1 MQIKTIKI
9 KRIKIK
15 SNKDNHNHHN
25 NNQIAH
31 YKMSTEID
39 KKNLLSM
46 TKTIKKTQ
54 RQ

>member
-25 NNQIAH
+25 RNQLAH
-31 YKMSTEID
+31 YKTSIEID

-46 TKTIKKTQ
+46 TKIIKKI
-54 RQ
+54 RR

>member
-15 SNKDNHNHHN
+15 SNKDNHHHN
-25 NNQIAH
+25 SNQIAH

-39 KKNLLSM
+39 KKNILSM
-46 TKTIKKTQ
+46 TKVIKKTR